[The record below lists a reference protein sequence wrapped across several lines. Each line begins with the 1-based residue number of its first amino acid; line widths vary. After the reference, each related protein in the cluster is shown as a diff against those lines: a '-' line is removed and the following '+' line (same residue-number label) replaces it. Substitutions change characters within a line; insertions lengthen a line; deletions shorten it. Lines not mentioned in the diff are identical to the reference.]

1 MIKTKFPSSIN
12 SKEYNKLNNE
22 LGGGGGTKIIK
33 RQKKGHI
40 KQQKQLTTTKYK
52 FNRK

>member
-22 LGGGGGTKIIK
+22 LGKKKKRMGGGGGGNYNYIK
-33 RQKKGHI
+33 AK
-40 KQQKQLTTTKYK
+40 
-52 FNRK
+52 